1 MKEKCMVAVVTKSY
15 VIEDE
20 STGEKISLE
29 LLPNDNVKLAGI
41 EMKLE
46 TFEVLLKAGQDLIL

>member
-1 MKEKCMVAVVTKSY
+1 MSAIITKSY

-20 STGEKISLE
+20 TTGEKISLQ
-29 LLPNDNVKLAGI
+29 LLPNDNVRLCGI

-46 TFEVLLKAGQDLIL
+46 TFEVLLRAGQELIL